1 MKKKIYIISTFHN
14 EEQCINEF
22 INRINNSFKKF
33 KHIDYKLIF
42 IDDFSDDL
50 TNSLIKKACIK
61 NKKIKLIT
69 LKKRYGLDPS
79 IQTGFDFVS
88 NKKFAVIMNCDL
100 QERPE
105 LIAQNFSKIKNE
117 QTLHFVRKESE
128 DPFFQRFYT
137 MIAYLILH
145 FISKGKIIML
155 AGHFKI
161 IPPSVVRKIKKNTDA
176 HPYWNYLITKYSSQN
191 KIVYYSKKKRTYGS
205 SKFNIFALNPWIAF
219 FSAIHFFRKRFINM
233 ILVLLL
239 LSFSIL
245 FLVFYNFYNV
255 VLIVFLSI
263 FSCFLIANLI
273 ISYFV
278 MYYKKKKRRIFCK
291 YK

>member
-69 LKKRYGLDPS
+69 L
-79 IQTGFDFVS
+79 
-88 NKKFAVIMNCDL
+88 MNCDL

-278 MYYKKKKRRIFCK
+278 MYYKKKKKRIFCK